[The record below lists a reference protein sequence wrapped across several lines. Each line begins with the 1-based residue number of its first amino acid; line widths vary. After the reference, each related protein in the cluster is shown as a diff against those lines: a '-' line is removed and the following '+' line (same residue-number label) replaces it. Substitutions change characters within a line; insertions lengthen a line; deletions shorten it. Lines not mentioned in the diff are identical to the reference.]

1 MSKGKESFV
10 LHRKCFSN
18 LVYPSIWKSSAKIS
32 QFGLKIFLCV
42 IWHILQLSKNF
53 NQFQKN
59 LFRREWSNN
68 YTSKSNSPFDR
79 KKLTWRIGFA
89 KKGCFQSY
97 QFSISGENWVFCR
110 WVRWTDMN
118 HFQTFFPFL
127 ALSSQTRCI
136 CPKGKMYLSKLQNV
150 FVQIVDEMNRMKDNP
165 FLFSHSLP
173 RPAAPSGIHLGG
185 ERGKHRAPKR
195 QIPGSCWSAAKP
207 PNYLSHLEN
216 SHW

>member
-1 MSKGKESFV
+1 MSKGKESFI

-127 ALSSQTRCI
+127 ALSSQARCI
-136 CPKGKMYLSKLQNV
+136 CPKGKMYLSNGPNCTGSRC
-150 FVQIVDEMNRMKDNP
+150 ICTIE
-165 FLFSHSLP
+165 LFNWKKWHCS
-173 RPAAPSGIHLGG
+173 
-185 ERGKHRAPKR
+185 EK
-195 QIPGSCWSAAKP
+195 
-207 PNYLSHLEN
+207 
-216 SHW
+216 